1 MNVSTDACIL
11 INLLRVHRL
20 DLLGVVPPYVFC
32 VPTQAL
38 GEITYPDQQAE
49 LKEALDRG
57 WIREVRLEAITELQI
72 FARANEQL
80 GSGESACIA
89 LAEARNWVLGTD
101 DSKGAKWKKVI
112 SAPSIRVLNT
122 PGLLLLAIRQGV
134 LTVQQAD
141 EIKATLEANKFRMG
155 FVSFQDLMTDE

>member
-20 DLLGVVPPYVFC
+20 DLLGAVPPYVFHA
-32 VPTQAL
+32 PAEAL
-38 GEITYPDQQAE
+38 GEVTYPAQQAE

-57 WIREVRLEAITELQI
+57 WIRETHLEENTELQI

-80 GSGESACIA
+80 GSGESACLA
-89 LAEARNWVLGTD
+89 LAQARTWILGTD

-112 SAPSIRVLNT
+112 SAPGIQVLNT
-122 PGLLLLAIRQGV
+122 PGILLLAIRQGV
-134 LTVQQAD
+134 LTVEQAD
-141 EIKATLEANKFRMG
+141 EIKTLLEASRFRMG
-155 FVSFQDLMTDE
+155 FASFRDLVNE

>member
-20 DLLGVVPPYVFC
+20 DLLGAVPPYVFC
-32 VPTQAL
+32 VPTEAL
-38 GEITYPDQQAE
+38 QEVTYPDQQAE

-57 WIREVRLEAITELQI
+57 WIQETHLETIAELQV
-72 FARANEQL
+72 FTRANEQL
-80 GSGESACIA
+80 GSGESACLA
-89 LAEARNWVLGTD
+89 LMEVRNWILGTD

-112 SAPSIRVLNT
+112 SAPGIKVLNT
-122 PGLLLLAIRQGV
+122 PGILLLAIRQGV

-141 EIKATLEANKFRMG
+141 GIKTALETNRFRMD
-155 FVSFQDLMTDE
+155 FASFRDLMPNG